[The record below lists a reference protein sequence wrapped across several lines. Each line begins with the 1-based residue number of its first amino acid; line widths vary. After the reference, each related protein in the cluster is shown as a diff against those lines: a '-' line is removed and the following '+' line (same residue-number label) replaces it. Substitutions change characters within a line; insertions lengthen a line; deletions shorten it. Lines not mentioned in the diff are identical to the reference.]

1 MEHVAAQRNVGKA
14 AAKQAFQDTKAR
26 TAKPQSRGQAS
37 LGVWQKKL
45 SSIEAGAAT
54 KGLSMPKSQLVFR
67 MNPLQR
73 HEVVSDGV
81 PAAAVADIAG
91 KLGTTS
97 EKLNRVLGLG
107 SSTVARKVSEG
118 KNLDLNDGERILQM
132 YHLQGLVHEIAQDFI
147 MPEQRK
153 DFDADKWLGEWLEIP
168 QPSLNNRKP
177 SEFLHTDVGMQIV
190 ETLLKRIAVGAFA

>member
-1 MEHVAAQRNVGKA
+1 MEHAAAGRNVGKA
-14 AAKQAFQDTKAR
+14 AAKQAFQETKAR
-26 TAKPQSRGQAS
+26 TIKPRTLGQAS
-37 LGVWQKKL
+37 LGAWQKKL
-45 SSIEAGAAT
+45 SSIEARSS
-54 KGLSMPKSQLVFR
+54 KSLSMPKSQLVFR
-67 MNPLQR
+67 MSPLQR

-81 PAAAVADIAG
+81 PAAAVADIAS
-91 KLGTTS
+91 KLGTTA

-132 YHLQGLVHEIAQDFI
+132 YHLQGLVHEIAEDFI

>member
-1 MEHVAAQRNVGKA
+1 MEHIAAQGNVGKA

-26 TAKPQSRGQAS
+26 TAKSQSRGQAS

-132 YHLQGLVHEIAQDFI
+132 YHLQGLVHEIVQDFI

-153 DFDADKWLGEWLEIP
+153 DFDADKWLGEWLEIA

-190 ETLLKRIAVGAFA
+190 ETLLRRIAVGAFA